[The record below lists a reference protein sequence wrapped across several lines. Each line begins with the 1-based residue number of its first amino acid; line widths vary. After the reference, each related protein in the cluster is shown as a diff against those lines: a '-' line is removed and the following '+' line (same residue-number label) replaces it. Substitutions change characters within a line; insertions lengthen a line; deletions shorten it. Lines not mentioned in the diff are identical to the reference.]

1 MIIERDLMRVSD
13 PRLAELF
20 RSQGEV
26 IDCRP
31 VAGGCISDAWRVR
44 VRPVGRTDELAHV
57 ANSIGFVDG
66 TSGQQAGTPEACE
79 RAFLVKSQTAE
90 FLEPYQREA
99 EGLRALAAVGAIRV
113 PEPIQ
118 ARSIGEM
125 AYLVTEW
132 IESAAPG
139 SGDGSF
145 FETFGRRLA
154 TLHRLSVGRRI
165 GSEAD
170 NFLGAS
176 RQINRAAD
184 SWEDF
189 VAQHRLGI
197 QIRWAADSGKAD
209 VALRRGVDRVIDSLG
224 DLLRGRAEE
233 TSLLHGDLWSGN
245 YLQDADGRPVI
256 FDPASYHGC
265 REAEFGMLLLFG
277 GCSADFFRAYE
288 EEWPLPSGWRRRA
301 EIYKL
306 YHLLNHL
313 NLFGEGYLSACR
325 RSVREILTGV

>member
-1 MIIERDLMRVSD
+1 LIFEPDLMRFSD
-13 PRLAELF
+13 LRLAELF
-20 RSQGEV
+20 RSHGEV
-26 IDCRP
+26 VDCLP
-31 VAGGCISDAWRVR
+31 VAGGCISDAWRVQ
-44 VRPVGRTDELAHV
+44 VRLVARIDGPVHG
-57 ANSIGFVDG
+57 ANPPGFVDE
-66 TSGQQAGTPEACE
+66 TSGQSTVSPAAVE
-79 RAFLVKSQTAE
+79 RAFLVKTKTAA
-90 FLEPYQREA
+90 FLEPYQREV
-99 EGLRALAAVGAIRV
+99 EGLRALAAVGAVRV

-118 ARSIGEM
+118 VRSIGDR

-132 IESAAPG
+132 IESAEPN
-139 SGDGSF
+139 SGNGAF

-154 TLHRLSVGRRI
+154 ALHRLSVGRRI
-165 GSEAD
+165 GSDSD

-176 RQINRAAD
+176 RQINRPSD

-189 VAQHRLGI
+189 VAQNRLGI
-197 QIRWAADSGKAD
+197 QIRWATDSGKAD
-209 VALRRGVDRVIDSLG
+209 VTLRRDVDRVIESLG
-224 DLLRGRAEE
+224 DLLHGRAEE
-233 TSLLHGDLWSGN
+233 TCLLHGDLWSGN
-245 YLQDADGRPVI
+245 YLRDLDGQPVI

-277 GCSADFFRAYE
+277 GCPAEFFRGYE

-325 RSVREILTGV
+325 RSVGNVLAGV

>member
-1 MIIERDLMRVSD
+1 MIFERDLMRVSD

-20 RSQGEV
+20 RSVGEV
-26 IDCRP
+26 VDCRP
-31 VAGGCISDAWRVR
+31 VTGGCISDTCRVQ
-44 VRPVGRTDELAHV
+44 VRLIPRTDEPVHV
-57 ANSIGFVDG
+57 ANPAGFVDRI
-66 TSGQQAGTPEACE
+66 SGRLSGSQAFGE
-79 RAFLVKSQTAE
+79 RSFLVKAQTTA

-118 ARSIGEM
+118 VRSIGDT

-139 SGDGSF
+139 SGDGFF

-154 TLHRLSVGRRI
+154 NLHRLSVGRRI
-165 GSEAD
+165 GSDSD

-176 RQINRAAD
+176 RQINLPSD

-197 QIRWAADSGKAD
+197 QIRWATDSGKSD
-209 VALRRGVDRVIDSLG
+209 VELRSDVDRVIESLG
-224 DLLRGRAEE
+224 ELLSGRAEE
-233 TSLLHGDLWSGN
+233 TCLLHGDLWSGN
-245 YLQDADGRPVI
+245 YLQDAGGRPVI
-256 FDPASYHGC
+256 FDPASYYGC

-277 GCSADFFRAYE
+277 GCPTGFFRAYE